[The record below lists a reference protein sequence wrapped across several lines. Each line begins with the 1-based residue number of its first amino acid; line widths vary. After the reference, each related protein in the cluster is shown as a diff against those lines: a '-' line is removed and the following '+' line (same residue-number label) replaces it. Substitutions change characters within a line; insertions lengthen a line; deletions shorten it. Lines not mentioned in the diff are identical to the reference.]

1 MVQITG
7 FGNGLK
13 NAVKD
18 PDHQKIKIKKNEKK
32 KKDPDHLLK
41 LFFEPQRN
49 LQNE

>member
-32 KKDPDHLLK
+32 KKI
-41 LFFEPQRN
+41 QIIS
-49 LQNE
+49 